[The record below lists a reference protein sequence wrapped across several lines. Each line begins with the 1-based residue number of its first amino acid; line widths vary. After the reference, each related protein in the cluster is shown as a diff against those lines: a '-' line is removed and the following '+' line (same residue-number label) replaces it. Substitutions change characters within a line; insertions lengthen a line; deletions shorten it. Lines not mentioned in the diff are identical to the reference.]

1 MSETTSQPEQVIRPP
16 RGLSLGLGEL
26 WAYRELA
33 AALAIRNI
41 LARYKQTAVGVGWAV
56 LRPVITMVVF
66 TFVFHRLA
74 DLPADGGVPYALLAL
89 AGVLPWQLFSQ
100 SITGSVTSMVVSSA
114 MIKKVYFPRLVVP
127 LSACATALIDVLIG
141 LVVLGVMMLC
151 YQQPVTWR
159 LALLP
164 VWLVLSLI
172 AAMGPGL
179 WLSALNVR
187 FRDVGHI
194 VPFLLSVGMFL
205 SPVGFS
211 ASQVPDAWRWA
222 YALNPMVGVID
233 GFRWSLLGVGELDPA
248 TLAISLGVAA
258 VLFVT
263 GVVFFQTSQ
272 RAFADVI

>member
-1 MSETTSQPEQVIRPP
+1 MSETTSQSEQVIRPP
-16 RGLSLGLGEL
+16 RGLALGLGEL

-141 LVVLGVMMLC
+141 LVVLGVMMVC
-151 YQQPVTWR
+151 YQHPVTWR
-159 LALLP
+159 LAMLP

-205 SPVGFS
+205 SPVGYS

-258 VLFVT
+258 VLLVT
-263 GVVFFQTSQ
+263 GVIFFQTSQ

>member
-1 MSETTSQPEQVIRPP
+1 MSETTSQCEQVIRPP

-33 AALAIRNI
+33 AALAIRDI
-41 LARYKQTAVGVGWAV
+41 LARYKQTAVGVLWAV
-56 LRPVITMVVF
+56 IRPIVTMAVF

-74 DLPADGGVPYALLAL
+74 DLPADGGAPYALLAL

-141 LVVLGVMMLC
+141 LVVLGVMMVC
-151 YQQPVTWR
+151 YQHPVTWR
-159 LALLP
+159 LAMLP

-205 SPVGFS
+205 SPVGYS

-258 VLFVT
+258 VLLVT
-263 GVVFFQTSQ
+263 GVIFFQTSQ

>member
-1 MSETTSQPEQVIRPP
+1 MSETTSQYERVIRPP

-33 AALAIRNI
+33 AAMAVRNI
-41 LARYKQTAVGVGWAV
+41 LARYKQTAVGILWAV
-56 LRPVITMVVF
+56 IRPVVTMVVF

-74 DLPADGGVPYALLAL
+74 DLPADGSVPYALLAL
-89 AGVLPWQLFSQ
+89 AGVLPWPLFSQ
-100 SITGSVTSMVVSSA
+100 SITGSVTSMVVSSG
-114 MIKKVYFPRLVVP
+114 MVKKVYFPRLVVP

-141 LVVLGVMMLC
+141 LGVLGVMMAC

-159 LALLP
+159 LALVP
-164 VWLVLSLI
+164 VWLVLTLI
-172 AAMGPGL
+172 VAMGPGL

-187 FRDVGHI
+187 YRDVGHL
-194 VPFLLSVGMFL
+194 VPFALSVGMFL
-205 SPVGFS
+205 SPVGYS

-233 GFRWSLLGVGELDPA
+233 GFRWSLLGVGQLDA
-248 TLAISLGVAA
+248 VSLAISLAVAGVLL
-258 VLFVT
+258 VS
-263 GVVFFQTSQ
+263 GVVFFQTTQ

>member
-1 MSETTSQPEQVIRPP
+1 MSETTSQHERLIRPP
-16 RGLSLGLGEL
+16 RGLQLGLGEL

-41 LARYKQTAVGVGWAV
+41 LARYKQTAVGVLWAV
-56 LRPVITMVVF
+56 IRPVVTMAVF

-74 DLPADGGVPYALLAL
+74 DLPTDGGVPYALLAL

-100 SITGSVTSMVVSSA
+100 SVSGSVTSMVVSSG

-141 LVVLGVMMLC
+141 LVVLGVMMAC
-151 YQQPVTWR
+151 YRHAVTWR
-159 LALLP
+159 LALVP
-164 VWLVLSLI
+164 VWLVLSLM

-187 FRDVGHI
+187 YRDVSHL

-205 SPVGFS
+205 SPVGYS
-211 ASQVPDAWRWA
+211 ASQVPGAWRWA

-233 GFRWSLLGVGELDPA
+233 GFRWSLLGVGDLDA
-248 TLAISLGVAA
+248 MTLAISVGVSV
-258 VLFVT
+258 VLLVS
-263 GVVFFQTSQ
+263 GVVFFQTTQ